1 MPIDY
6 AQAERVFNISFSKLD
21 RPAARVDFPRMGAL
35 SEQMTNLLTAPDPA
49 AATFP
54 HQHLSMLAT
63 ASIEMWH
70 RAIHSFI
77 WSVALTE
84 DSPLWSSVS
93 GYYASHYVMR
103 AFAHSMGIYKSF
115 IQKSALQI
123 VPQGTQFVGTRLSER
138 GGEHAFYW
146 RAVKGHPRYR
156 ADPLF
161 HENQE
166 RDVNK
171 RVDESDVLHR
181 NFANYADHLDS
192 FTAAKFSSTGKV
204 AERVQKISRIRRH
217 SVTAS
222 APQRDSFPD
231 IGNVQ
236 ILAFQRIVAFND
248 FLEEKV
254 PNNRFWRTHRRPSWC
269 RDVMLFQLEEQG
281 PEQPLSA

>member
-6 AQAERVFNISFSKLD
+6 AEADRIFELSFEKLN
-21 RPAARVDFPRMGAL
+21 RPAAKMGFPKMGSL
-35 SEQMTNLLTAPDPA
+35 SEIITKMLKASTPTAA
-49 AATFP
+49 ILP
-54 HQHLSMLAT
+54 HQHVSMLAT

-70 RAIHSFI
+70 RAIHSFL

-103 AFAHSMGIYKSF
+103 AFAHSLGIYKSF
-115 IQKSALQI
+115 VQRSALQI
-123 VPQGTQFVGTRLSER
+123 VVQGNHFVCSQLSES

-146 RAVKGHPRYR
+146 KAVKGHSRFR
-156 ADPLF
+156 SDPLF

-166 RDVNK
+166 RDVN
-171 RVDESDVLHR
+171 RRADESDVLHR

-192 FTAAKFSSTGKV
+192 FTAARFTSKEKV
-204 AERVQKISRIRRH
+204 AEEVRKIGRIRRH
-217 SVTAS
+217 SVLVS

-231 IGNVQ
+231 VANVQ

-248 FLEEKV
+248 FLDDEV
-254 PNNRFWRTHRRPSWC
+254 PNNRFWKAHRRPSWC
-269 RDVMLFQLEEQG
+269 KDVMLFQVEDQG
-281 PEQPLSA
+281 PEQPMSS